1 MLPFANTLS
10 KKSTTPDVSYCV
22 SGFTLAE
29 LAIVLLIVGLL
40 LAGLLTPLATQVDI
54 KRTNDTQ
61 KMLDDV
67 KEALIGFVVA
77 NGRFPC
83 PANAASAGTEAFAPP
98 GGSAV
103 NGNCANFYDGF
114 VPAATLG
121 IGPTDGQGFAIDAW
135 GLQQNRI
142 RYAVATITLND
153 KSGNPLPNVL
163 TRTGGIATV
172 GINALAPPLPAPAV
186 KLLLVCPTSS
196 GINKPGLSCGAV
208 KLTDTAPAVIY
219 SVGAN
224 AATSGGIGADE
235 GENPNPQGGAV
246 DAFYVSHTK
255 APSTAPGGE
264 FDDIVT
270 WISLNTVFSRMIAA
284 GQLP

>member
-1 MLPFANTLS
+1 MEHVFQI
-10 KKSTTPDVSYCV
+10 C
-22 SGFTLAE
+22 LAE

-54 KRTNDTQ
+54 KRTSDTQ
-61 KMLDDV
+61 KMLEDI

-83 PANAASAGTEAFAPP
+83 PANAASTGIEAFAPP
-98 GGSAV
+98 SGSAA

-121 IGPTDGQGFAIDAW
+121 ITPIDGQGFTIDAW
-135 GLQQNRI
+135 GLPQNRI
-142 RYAVATITLND
+142 RYAVAPVNTPTLND
-153 KSGNPLPNVL
+153 KISGNPLPNAL
-163 TRTGGIATV
+163 TRTGGIAAV
-172 GINALAPPLPAPAV
+172 GIAGLSAPAV
-186 KLLLVCPTSS
+186 KLLLVCSAAM
-196 GINKPGLSCGAV
+196 GINKAGLSCGTTV
-208 KLTDTAPAVIY
+208 KLTDTAPVVIY

-235 GENPNPQGGAV
+235 VENPNPQGGAV

-270 WISLNTVFSRMIAA
+270 WISLNTVFSRMSAA